1 MRSLQSNYMGY
12 NLFSG
17 DLNNLPTLPQINI
30 STINQ
35 YSFCIAEQD
44 KDFKKALQDSDVL
57 LPDGIGIVL
66 AVKATSGQAIKKIS
80 GADMH
85 QHLLIKLNENNG
97 KCFYLGSS
105 ENTLSKIKERLS
117 REFPNIACACFSP
130 AFKRTFSDDENAEML
145 QKINSFKPDVLFI
158 GMTAPKQEK
167 WANEQKGKIDAK
179 LICSVGA
186 VFDFFAGTVKRP
198 ADIWINMGLE
208 WFVRLCKEP
217 KRMWRRYLYYGP
229 IFIYILM
236 KEKFRSDL
244 IDSNTMISGLQKS

>member
-1 MRSLQSNYMGY
+1 MISSQSSYMGY

-80 GADMH
+80 GADM
-85 QHLLIKLNENNG
+85 L
-97 KCFYLGSS
+97 
-105 ENTLSKIKERLS
+105 
-117 REFPNIACACFSP
+117 
-130 AFKRTFSDDENAEML
+130 
-145 QKINSFKPDVLFI
+145 V
-158 GMTAPKQEK
+158 
-167 WANEQKGKIDAK
+167 
-179 LICSVGA
+179 
-186 VFDFFAGTVKRP
+186 
-198 ADIWINMGLE
+198 
-208 WFVRLCKEP
+208 
-217 KRMWRRYLYYGP
+217 
-229 IFIYILM
+229 

-244 IDSNTMISGLQKS
+244 IHSNTMISGLQKS